1 MHHRRITHNGAR
13 RGPVSSQ
20 VQIPAGSYAVPELLS
35 FLLSEGE
42 VCCLG
47 ANAAAQ
53 LVRDASLLG
62 VQAKLTE
69 HPGGISFHVSHDA
82 VLVDTQA
89 AAVAA
94 RVAPSTIRSWIN
106 RGKLQRVGF
115 DAAGRALVDLA
126 SVYEMTK
133 QRPPH
138 TSDREAT
145 E

>member
-1 MHHRRITHNGAR
+1 MHNRRINDNGAR
-13 RGPVSSQ
+13 RLGASSQ
-20 VQIPAGSYAVPELLS
+20 VEIPAGSYTVPELLS
-35 FLLSEGE
+35 ILLSDGE
-42 VCCLG
+42 VCGLG

-53 LVRDASLLG
+53 LVRDASQLG

-69 HPGGISFHVSHDA
+69 HIGGISFHVSHDA

-94 RVAPSTIRSWIN
+94 RVTPSTIRSWVH
-106 RGKLQRVGF
+106 RGKLQRVGY
-115 DAAGRALVDLA
+115 DAAGRALVDLT

-133 QRPPH
+133 QRAPH
-138 TSDREAT
+138 TSDREET